1 MNDKDRYTNFRSWL
15 KSLGIEKVM
24 TFHDL
29 RHTFACMQIE
39 LGTDF
44 YTVNSTMAHS
54 SLGQTT
60 TYAKISDSRKKEAA
74 DRINLNFV
82 N

>member
-1 MNDKDRYTNFRSWL
+1 
-15 KSLGIEKVM
+15 M

-29 RHTFACMQIE
+29 RHTYACLQLE

-44 YTVNSTMAHS
+44 YTVNGTMAHS

-60 TYAKISDSRKKEAA
+60 TYAKISDTRKKEAA
-74 DRINLNFV
+74 DRFSLYFSN
-82 N
+82 